1 MAPPPAPA
9 DAFQALTA
17 SAAAAAALKK
27 APATLTP
34 ELQEKLKVMVMANPL
49 LSRVGTIELFSSQ
62 HDGCSKAAIK
72 ATLEL
77 VAEKVAKS
85 WKLKG
90 AA

>member
-1 MAPPPAPA
+1 MAPPPAPT
-9 DAFQALTA
+9 DAFQALA
-17 SAAAAAALKK
+17 GLAAAAPKK
-27 APATLTP
+27 STAVLTP
-34 ELQEKLKVMVMANPL
+34 DLQEKLKVLVMANPL

-85 WKLKG
+85 WRLK
-90 AA
+90 AAA